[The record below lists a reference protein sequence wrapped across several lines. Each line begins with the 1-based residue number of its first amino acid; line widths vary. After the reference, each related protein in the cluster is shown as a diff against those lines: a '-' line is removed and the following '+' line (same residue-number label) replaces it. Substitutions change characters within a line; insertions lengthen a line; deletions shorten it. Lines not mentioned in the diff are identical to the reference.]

1 MKRFVVLIFT
11 VLQLLCTCSCAAED
25 AGSDGVRQPA
35 EDQEDIHEE
44 YVLCAKDKTATVVKL
59 QLPDNA
65 ISYTLK
71 QAHEEGEVSLT
82 YSEDTEI
89 IISDS
94 SQHELQ
100 KIEIEMHPDDP
111 ADPIQ
116 FIDFNQ
122 DGYADITVT
131 LGGTLNSQKN
141 VYLWDKNTSQFV
153 EVLYDGMLSY
163 FEVHGD
169 YIKNWVKDAAQYTIV
184 QTLVWSD
191 PRTLTLESE
200 TMIDIETGETV
211 T

>member
-1 MKRFVVLIFT
+1 MKSFIVLVFA
-11 VLQLLCTCSCAAED
+11 VLQSLCACSCATKDAE
-25 AGSDGVRQPA
+25 SNGVLQPT
-35 EDQEDIHEE
+35 EYQEAIHEE
-44 YVLCAKDKTATVVKL
+44 YVLCAKDKTSTVVKL
-59 QLPDNA
+59 QLPDNG

-71 QAHEEGEVSLT
+71 QADEEDEVNLT
-82 YSEDTEI
+82 YSEDTGI

-94 SQHELQ
+94 SQQELQ
-100 KIEIEMHPDDP
+100 KIAIEMYPDDP

-131 LGGTLNSQKN
+131 LGGTLNSQKE
-141 VYLWDKNTSQFV
+141 VFLWDKTTSQFV
-153 EVLYDGMLSY
+153 EVLYDGMISY

-169 YIKNWVKDAAQYTIV
+169 YIKNWVKDSAKYTVV

-200 TMIDIETGETV
+200 TILDIETGEAAT
-211 T
+211 

>member
-1 MKRFVVLIFT
+1 MKRFIVLIFA
-11 VLQLLCTCSCAAED
+11 VLQSLCTCSCAAKD
-25 AGSDGVRQPA
+25 AGSNGVIQPT
-35 EDQEDIHEE
+35 EYQEAIHEKC
-44 YVLCAKDKTATVVKL
+44 VLCAKDKTATVVKL

-71 QAHEEGEVSLT
+71 QTHEEGEVSLT
-82 YSEDTEI
+82 YSEDAGI

-94 SQHELQ
+94 SQQELQ
-100 KIEIEMHPDDP
+100 KIELEMQPDDP

-141 VYLWDKNTSQFV
+141 VYLWDKDTSQFV
-153 EVLYDGMLSY
+153 EVLYDDILSY
-163 FEVHGD
+163 FEVHED
-169 YIKNWVKDAAQYTIV
+169 YIKNWVKDSAQYTIV

-200 TMIDIETGETV
+200 TMIDIETGEAV